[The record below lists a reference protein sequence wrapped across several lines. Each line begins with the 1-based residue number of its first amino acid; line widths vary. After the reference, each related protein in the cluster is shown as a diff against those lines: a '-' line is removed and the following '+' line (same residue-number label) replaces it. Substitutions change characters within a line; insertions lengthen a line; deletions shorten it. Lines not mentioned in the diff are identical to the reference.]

1 MGGVWYAFEDVDTR
15 HMALRRP
22 EIQGGGRS
30 MTQEQ
35 YNTLCDIVETLA
47 IKQFADQQAYAQVV
61 RQIFAV
67 YQQNIKL
74 EDAA

>member
-22 EIQGGGRS
+22 KIQGGRS